1 MKVKILRG
9 VVVKTGPAL
18 AGSIVDLEANDAF
31 LLINSN
37 KAVLVTEEEEP
48 APVEIEPEVEPTPAA
63 VVAPTPVR
71 RTRKPR
77 SSKE

>member
-9 VVVKTGPAL
+9 VVVKTGPAP

-48 APVEIEPEVEPTPAA
+48 APVEIEPEVESTPAA